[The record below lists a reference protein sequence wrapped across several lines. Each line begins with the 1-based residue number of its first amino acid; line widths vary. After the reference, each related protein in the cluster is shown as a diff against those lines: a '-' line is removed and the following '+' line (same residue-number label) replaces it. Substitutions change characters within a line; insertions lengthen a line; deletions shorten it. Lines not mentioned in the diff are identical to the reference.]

1 MAVRDGFQ
9 EWQCLGR
16 SAAGRLFGHGSAY
29 DATVRDGFQAWQCLE
44 RSREKPF
51 SGVAVPRT
59 QPWETFFRRG
69 SA

>member
-9 EWQCLGR
+9 EWQCLER

-29 DATVRDGFQAWQCLE
+29 DAAVRDGFQAWQCLE
-44 RSREKPF
+44 RSSEGRLF
-51 SGVAVPRT
+51 GRS
-59 QPWETFFRRG
+59 